1 MRDGREI
8 PTGRYT
14 PSFIRAKQK
23 IRCTAINGSAFLQ
36 PRGARRPARQMGW
49 ELYGVVV
56 VVVVVAVVVL
66 LLLL

>member
-49 ELYGVVV
+49 ELYVV